1 VRIPSPEHLMT
12 HLILHSQM
20 HHGSY
25 DRIWPSLRAMLDL
38 VLVERRFPIFW
49 DKIRNRF
56 RVHGKTTLLNLHLMQ
71 VAKVL
76 GAPLPFPISGGG
88 VRWWYRQLLWREPRL
103 RYADPFYVY
112 CRIFLDKYH
121 VSKRLLRDPA
131 GLRFV
136 LSTPFRMSFYK
147 RLFAHIAQG

>member
-1 VRIPSPEHLMT
+1 
-12 HLILHSQM
+12 
-20 HHGSY
+20 
-25 DRIWPSLRAMLDL
+25 MLDL
-38 VLVERRFPIFW
+38 VLVGRRFTVPW
-49 DKIRNRF
+49 DAVRNRF
-56 RVHGKTTLLNLHLMQ
+56 AVHGKTSILNLHLMQ